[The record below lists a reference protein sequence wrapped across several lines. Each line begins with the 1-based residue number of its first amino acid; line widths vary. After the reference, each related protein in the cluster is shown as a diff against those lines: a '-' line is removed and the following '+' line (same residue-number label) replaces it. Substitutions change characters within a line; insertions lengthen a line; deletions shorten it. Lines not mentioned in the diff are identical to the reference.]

1 MDLMHFSHSRM
12 NQDGLVGTH
21 GIRFQDGDTWA
32 HRLCERKRRR
42 GHGVGGSLSFSKRPV
57 LLLHETA
64 AKSQGERRPITGA
77 SWLTIPNN

>member
-21 GIRFQDGDTWA
+21 GIWFQDGDTRA

-42 GHGVGGSLSFSKRPV
+42 GPGRGGLSLSLRGQSCCYMRQQQSHRVNGDPSPEH
-57 LLLHETA
+57 L
-64 AKSQGERRPITGA
+64 G
-77 SWLTIPNN
+77 